1 MDQLLNEHI
10 GRRLRLRRRALGLS
24 QAELADRA
32 GLRFRQIHKY
42 ECAENRTSSATLWRL
57 ACALDVNV
65 HYFFEGLRS
74 PRVVS
79 SRQLLQP
86 AAVPQSAQTAHAP
99 AVHAPAVHAP
109 TVHAPAA

>member
-24 QAELADRA
+24 QSELAERA

-74 PRVVS
+74 PKFAAPRATP
-79 SRQLLQP
+79 RP
-86 AAVPQSAQTAHAP
+86 AAPQEPRTLHA
-99 AVHAPAVHAP
+99 
-109 TVHAPAA
+109 AAF

>member
-10 GRRLRLRRRALGLS
+10 GRRLRMRRRALGLS
-24 QAELADRA
+24 QSELAERA

-65 HYFFEGLRS
+65 HYFFDGLRTPKAAT
-74 PRVVS
+74 PRGRPCA
-79 SRQLLQP
+79 SRRPAMALATRTQP
-86 AAVPQSAQTAHAP
+86 AMSQQGAL
-99 AVHAPAVHAP
+99 
-109 TVHAPAA
+109 